1 MKKKY
6 AKISNKIRLV
16 GVSRMRGSEEV
27 VDYYLVHPVYG
38 REYAF
43 TRKYTRATY
52 DIVKGGIPVKEL
64 LCIRSKDRM
73 TMKLVNYT
81 SLMMPY
87 FMEEISWMAA

>member
-6 AKISNKIRLV
+6 NKVSNRIRLV
-16 GVSRMRGSEEV
+16 GEARMRGSEEV
-27 VDYYLVHPVYG
+27 VDFYLVHPVYG

-52 DIVKGGIPVKEL
+52 EIVKGGIPIKEL
-64 LCIRSKDRM
+64 LCIRSKDKM
-73 TMKLVNYT
+73 TMRLVNYT